1 MSPSFGLLTR
11 KSNEDKFQLCYENP
25 CIECLNEYSIDFLC
39 FQCQL
44 SYIFQN
50 KKQENNLDSISF
62 KGVFINDS
70 PLRENVITGKLK
82 ECTEYE
88 VRLQNIYKAGFETI
102 TDELLSH
109 EKTVCESGFSQMT
122 LISLILLVSSLALVT
137 AILIIILMVK
147 RNKISDSKYL
157 ALPHL

>member
-1 MSPSFGLLTR
+1 MLLF
-11 KSNEDKFQLCYENP
+11 S
-25 CIECLNEYSIDFLC
+25 IES
-39 FQCQL
+39 
-44 SYIFQN
+44 
-50 KKQENNLDSISF
+50 KENNLDSTSF

-109 EKTVCESGFSQMT
+109 EKTVCESG
-122 LISLILLVSSLALVT
+122 LL
-137 AILIIILMVK
+137 
-147 RNKISDSKYL
+147 N
-157 ALPHL
+157 HLWIYNACKNCLFRF